1 MNRSQNDSREA
12 DFPESRTPWRNSVHT
27 ERANEKAG
35 ENAGEKTNCES
46 RIRGTRASNQILN
59 YAHGTTAATP
69 GVTVALDD
77 SNLDGSNEEPQPGAP
92 STARLLEVMR
102 RLLEPM
108 VTRA

>member
-1 MNRSQNDSREA
+1 MNRAQNDSRDA
-12 DFPESRTPWRNSVHT
+12 DFPESRTPWRNNVHT

-69 GVTVALDD
+69 WVTVALDD
-77 SNLDGSNEEPQPGAP
+77 SNEEPQLGAP
-92 STARLLEVMR
+92 STARLLEVLR